1 MFDLSIQEA
10 TLIQR
15 KTEEIKKKLD
25 EEFIKYSPSDNTIHI
40 TVSISRNIKE
50 VEVSENVKINSI
62 ISILNEVLSKVRY
75 IFEIKRAEMLQEELK
90 K

>member
-25 EEFIKYSPSDNTIHI
+25 EEFIKYSPSDKNINEEGTVHHLAEADHQ
-40 TVSISRNIKE
+40 TVSTDCKTPA
-50 VEVSENVKINSI
+50 
-62 ISILNEVLSKVRY
+62 Y
-75 IFEIKRAEMLQEELK
+75 
-90 K
+90 